1 MAWLEKVGAS
11 KQLTLPSRCLVG
23 RAANCVLR
31 SSDRRVSGEHA
42 TIAWTGNGWEIRDL
56 GSRNGTFVNE
66 SRLEPGTSR
75 VLARGDT
82 VSFGGPGD
90 GWRLADDGPPVA
102 TARPVEEARRSAI
115 VLAEDGLLALPSSEE
130 PRATVFEDLQGGWLA
145 EVEGETRPVSDGE
158 VITVGGRGWMLH
170 LPEALDRTVD
180 ADVGAPVFDLLE
192 LKLIVSSDEEDV
204 ALALKQSGRWQT
216 LGSRS
221 HHSMLLLLARARI
234 EDTTQP
240 AMPPT
245 EHGWRY
251 VEDVCQMLRIDDLR
265 LNTEIYRAR
274 KELSAAGVQG
284 ATKLVERRRSS
295 RSVRI
300 GTGAVMIA

>member
-1 MAWLEKVGAS
+1 MAWLEKVGTS
-11 KQLTLPSRCLVG
+11 RQLTLPSRCLVG
-23 RAANCVLR
+23 RAANCILR
-31 SSDRRVSGEHA
+31 SADRRVSGEHA
-42 TIAWTGNGWEIRDL
+42 TIAWTGKGWEIRDL

-66 SRLEPGTSR
+66 GRLEPGAPRT
-75 VLARGDT
+75 LAVGDT
-82 VSFGGPGD
+82 ISFGGPGD
-90 GWRLADDGPPVA
+90 GWRLADAGPPVA
-102 TARPVEEARRSAI
+102 TARPIEEARREAI
-115 VLAEDGLLALPSSEE
+115 LLAEAGLLALPSVEE

-145 EVEGETRPVSDGE
+145 EVDGETRAIADGD
-158 VITVGGRGWMLH
+158 VITLGERAWMLH

-180 ADVGAPVFDLLE
+180 AEAGAPVFDLVE
-192 LKLIVSSDEEDV
+192 LKLTVSTDEEDI
-204 ALALKQSGRWQT
+204 ALSLKQAGRWQT

-251 VEDVCQMLRIDDLR
+251 VEDVCQLLRIDDLR
-265 LNTEIYRAR
+265 LNTEIYRVR

>member
-11 KQLTLPSRCLVG
+11 RQLTLPARCLVG

-31 SSDRRVSGEHA
+31 STDKRVSGEHA
-42 TIAWTGNGWEIRDL
+42 TIAWTGKAWEVRDL
-56 GSRNGTFVNE
+56 GSRNGTFINDR
-66 SRLEPGTSR
+66 RLEPGTTHT
-75 VLARGDT
+75 LAQGDT
-82 VSFGGPGD
+82 VAFGGLGD
-90 GWRLADDGPPVA
+90 GWRVADEGPPVA
-102 TARPVEEARRSAI
+102 TARPVDDARTDAA
-115 VLAEDGLLALPSSEE
+115 VLADAGLLALPSAAE

-145 EVEGETRPVSDGE
+145 EVDGE
-158 VITVGGRGWMLH
+158 ARAVADGDVVTVGGRAWMLH
-170 LPEALDRTVD
+170 LPGALDRTVD
-180 ADVGAPVFDLLE
+180 AQVGAPLFDLLE
-192 LKLIVSSDEEDV
+192 FKLIVSSDEEDV
-204 ALALKQSGRWQT
+204 ALALKQAGRWQT

-221 HHSMLLLLARARI
+221 HHSMLLLLARARLD
-234 EDTTQP
+234 DTTQP
-240 AMPPT
+240 AMPTT

-251 VEDVCQMLRIDDLR
+251 VEDVCEMLRIDDLR